1 MSSKQLK
8 QITSVANL
16 IAESKEYLKEIGQ
29 IKSGG
34 LPFGIVIRISDPD
47 GNESQTIIYELNK
60 YILILPKGERQ
71 HARMY
76 GNWEEALYASQQL
89 LVAYATNQKEHHVS
103 ICQYNL

>member
-1 MSSKQLK
+1 MSSKQQK

-29 IKSGG
+29 IKSGTF
-34 LPFGIVIRISDPD
+34 PFGIVIKISDLN
-47 GNESQTIIYELNK
+47 GKESETIIYELNK
-60 YILILPKGERQ
+60 YVLILPKGDKL

-89 LVAYATNQKEHHVS
+89 LITSVTSQKEPHVS
-103 ICQYNL
+103 ICQYML